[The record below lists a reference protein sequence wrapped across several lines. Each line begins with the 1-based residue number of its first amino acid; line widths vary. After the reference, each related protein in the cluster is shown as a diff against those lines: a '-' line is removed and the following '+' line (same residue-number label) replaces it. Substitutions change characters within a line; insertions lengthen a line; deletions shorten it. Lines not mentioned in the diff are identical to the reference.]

1 MKIIRQIHMHDP
13 CCIGLLPVLY
23 QDGWCVSAYCCSQH
37 ATDHI
42 LLIAATFFVL
52 FCIGDRHANNAC
64 IQ

>member
-13 CCIGLLPVLY
+13 CCIGLLPVPY

-42 LLIAATFFVL
+42 LLIAATFFRIIL
-52 FCIGDRHANNAC
+52 YRR
-64 IQ
+64 